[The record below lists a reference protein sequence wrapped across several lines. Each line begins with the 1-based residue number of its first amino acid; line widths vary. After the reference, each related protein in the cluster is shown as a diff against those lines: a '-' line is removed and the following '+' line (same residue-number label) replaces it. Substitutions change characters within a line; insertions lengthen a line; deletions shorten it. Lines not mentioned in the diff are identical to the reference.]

1 MFSINFE
8 LLVLMSQLRKKMRT
22 NQPRNLMV
30 TLNLRMKQRKSKA
43 FRERTMRMMMRALTI
58 GKV

>member
-1 MFSINFE
+1 
-8 LLVLMSQLRKKMRT
+8 MSQLRKRMRT

-30 TLNLRMKQRKSKA
+30 TLNQRMKQRKSKA
-43 FRERTMRMMMRALTI
+43 FRERMMRMMMRALTI